1 MQRIRDELRRALQ
14 PALALLTVFLLGAL
28 LIVLTDF
35 EHLRRVPA
43 DPLAAIG
50 GALADMFEGYAAMLS
65 GAIGDPG
72 RIVAAIQSGT
82 TVDIAAAIRPVS
94 ETLLIATPFIFAG
107 LGLAVSFRAGLFN
120 LGVDG
125 QFLIGGL
132 GASITGALVAGHL
145 PPMFALVVAV
155 AGGTIAGG
163 AYGFVPG
170 FLKARTGA
178 HEVITTLMLNG
189 VAPNLAFL
197 VVGLIGLSGPPA
209 IPAVPRISDLPM
221 IRVDYGFIV
230 ALAMA
235 AVVSVLLFRTALG
248 FELRAVGFNHAAAR
262 AAGIR
267 PGRTTMLA
275 MSLSGGLVGMGSAF
289 FGLGPAFGLSGGPSS
304 IGPDQAIG
312 RRVAERSTQAG
323 VREDQLREQRVG
335 PAEPGTGEPPWIRRV
350 ERLVHQAGPGM
361 RPLQDVEQALAVA
374 GIGGGERLRDQ
385 AQVPHP
391 ARRRVRAADT
401 GRHRPAGE
409 PRVGL
414 GQDEVPRR
422 PVDRVVRR
430 APAQVRQGQQAGQVG
445 VVGEEGS
452 TASVHLVGPDHAV
465 VGVLHASRDR
475 RSRPGSP
482 RAGPSPRPPSAV
494 RPVASAIA
502 ARAARATVASMLPG
516 TW

>member
-1 MQRIRDELRRALQ
+1 M
-14 PALALLTVFLLGAL
+14 
-28 LIVLTDF
+28 LTDF
-35 EHLRRVPA
+35 EHLRQIPA

-50 GALADMFEGYAAMLS
+50 GALADMFDGYAAMLS

-82 TVDIAAAIRPVS
+82 TDDIAAAIRPLS

-107 LGLAVSFRAGLFN
+107 LGLAISFRAGLFN

-132 GASITGALVAGHL
+132 GASITGAIVAGHL
-145 PPMFALVVAV
+145 PPLLALVVAV

-197 VVGLIGLSGPPA
+197 IVGLIGISGPPA

-221 IRVDYGFIV
+221 IRVDYGFVV

-289 FGLGPAFGLSGGPSS
+289 FGLGPAFGLSGGPTYDM
-304 IGPDQAIG
+304 GYVAIALALLAG
-312 RRVAERSTQAG
+312 RRPSRVVLAALLYGALTTGAKSMVVVTGVPLALLTVIIAFAIVLVAAPELTRSIW
-323 VREDQLREQRVG
+323 RLRPPKPSAESDANTPVG
-335 PAEPGTGEPPWIRRV
+335 P
-350 ERLVHQAGPGM
+350 
-361 RPLQDVEQALAVA
+361 
-374 GIGGGERLRDQ
+374 
-385 AQVPHP
+385 
-391 ARRRVRAADT
+391 
-401 GRHRPAGE
+401 
-409 PRVGL
+409 
-414 GQDEVPRR
+414 
-422 PVDRVVRR
+422 PV
-430 APAQVRQGQQAGQVG
+430 
-445 VVGEEGS
+445 
-452 TASVHLVGPDHAV
+452 T
-465 VGVLHASRDR
+465 
-475 RSRPGSP
+475 
-482 RAGPSPRPPSAV
+482 
-494 RPVASAIA
+494 
-502 ARAARATVASMLPG
+502 T
-516 TW
+516 